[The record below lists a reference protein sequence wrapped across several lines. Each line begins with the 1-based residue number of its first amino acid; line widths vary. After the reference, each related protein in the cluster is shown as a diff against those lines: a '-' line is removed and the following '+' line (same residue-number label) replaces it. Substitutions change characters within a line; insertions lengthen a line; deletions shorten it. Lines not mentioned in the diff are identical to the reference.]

1 MALVYFIGVFFVSI
15 LARLFAWIAHR
26 ALIASSNTEHTI
38 QTLFSSIDE
47 SSHLIQAAKTDSVSL
62 LTEAG
67 RNDWADSLSS
77 RLTESFELID
87 TRARMAT
94 DDTVA
99 LRQLLE
105 SSKYRDIFNFV
116 KYGNWIKTQILAPI
130 NEIYLLLKKNRAILD
145 TTLSHITSQISETHE
160 TSLQKPLILQKERL
174 IMQGASI
181 NRTMQ
186 MLEGYGEKLKK

>member
-47 SSHLIQAAKTDSVSL
+47 SSHLLQAAKTDSVSL

-186 MLEGYGEKLKK
+186 MLEGYREKLKK